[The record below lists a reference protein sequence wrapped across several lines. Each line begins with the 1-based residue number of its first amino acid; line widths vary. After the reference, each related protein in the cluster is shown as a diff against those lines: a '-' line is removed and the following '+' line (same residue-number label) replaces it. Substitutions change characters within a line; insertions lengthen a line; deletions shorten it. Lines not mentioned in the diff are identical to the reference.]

1 VAIARTLLKNP
12 PILILDEATSAL
24 DSRTEAAIQET
35 LRSVAARRTCIVIAH
50 CLSTIVDADQI
61 VVLDQGRVAERGTHE
76 QLLDDGGLYADLWY
90 RQAAEQVLEATAEA
104 AE

>member
-24 DSRTEAAIQET
+24 DSKTEDAILSTLDRLARNRTTI
-35 LRSVAARRTCIVIAH
+35 SIAH
-50 CLSTIVDADQI
+50 RLSTIVDSDLI
-61 VVLDQGRVAERGTHE
+61 LVLDEGRVAESGTHD
-76 QLLDDGGLYADLWY
+76 QLLEKAGVYADMWY
-90 RQAAEQVLEATAEA
+90 RQAAERLEEAAEA